1 MRTVAGHLCRALVVA
16 VAMLAVGRILKHLA
30 TRPGGRPVLSTVTG
44 DTWPP
49 VPVKSPR

>member
-1 MRTVAGHLCRALVVA
+1 MRTVGGHLCRAVVVM
-16 VAMLAVGRILKHLA
+16 VAMVAVGRILKDLR
-30 TRPGGRPVLSTVTG
+30 TPSRGRAGEPAVIG